1 MIRVVCQTC
10 GAQFDTEE
18 RYAGQVAKCSN
29 CGSQIVIPAAPA
41 PAAYPGGAA
50 GAVPPVAYPG
60 TPGAAAPPAA
70 AGRPGKVTAIGIMT
84 LVGGIVAGLV
94 SITWFIYGLFFGL
107 ATLGIGFLL
116 FLPATYSLILAVIAT
131 VKGIL
136 LLTARP
142 QQRSG
147 PLVTAIL
154 QIVNI
159 ITCDGANVIMGILIL
174 VFLSDPNVKAYY
186 RR

>member
-10 GAQFDTEE
+10 GSQFDTDE
-18 RYAGQVAKCSN
+18 RYAGQAAKCSN
-29 CGSQIVIPAAPA
+29 CGSQIVIPA
-41 PAAYPGGAA
+41 PAAYPGSAA
-50 GAVPPVAYPG
+50 
-60 TPGAAAPPAA
+60 AAAPPAA
-70 AGRPGKVTAIGIMT
+70 YAGTPGVAAPPVTAGRPGKVTAIGIMT
-84 LVGGIVAGLV
+84 VVGGVVAGIV
-94 SITWFIYGLFFGL
+94 SIVWFIYGLFFGI

-116 FLPATYSLILAVIAT
+116 FLPATYSLILAVVLT

-154 QIVNI
+154 QIINI

-174 VFLSDPNVKAYY
+174 VFQTDPQVKAYY